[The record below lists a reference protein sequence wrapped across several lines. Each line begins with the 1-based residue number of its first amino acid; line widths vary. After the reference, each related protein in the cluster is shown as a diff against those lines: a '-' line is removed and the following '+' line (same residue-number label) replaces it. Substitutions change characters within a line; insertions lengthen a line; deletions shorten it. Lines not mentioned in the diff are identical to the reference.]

1 MGPGGK
7 LPAREEAPAA
17 AGVKR
22 EMCGPEVCGGLVT
35 WGELGHRPC
44 EQGATVWLCVHP
56 WARGS
61 SFVLSSLSSD
71 SLTWTRG
78 PRGPWVLSEVGRN
91 VCAWPPDL
99 GSAALQLCRLGQVW

>member
-22 EMCGPEVCGGLVT
+22 EACGPEVCGGLVT

-44 EQGATVWLCVHP
+44 EQGATVWLCMHP
-56 WARGS
+56 WAQGII
-61 SFVLSSLSSD
+61 LSPVHSLK
-71 SLTWTRG
+71 RHF
-78 PRGPWVLSEVGRN
+78 
-91 VCAWPPDL
+91 DL
-99 GSAALQLCRLGQVW
+99 DKWAERPLGAL